1 MDSVNHIQPLS
12 AILTE
17 VAGSPAE
24 RITVGEL
31 AARFGT
37 QALGALI
44 FVFGVACFLPFPPGA
59 TTLFGAPLLL
69 LAPQLI
75 FHSGT
80 VWLPKKV
87 RSRSIAVADLKAGL
101 PRIIPWVRKF
111 EFISKPRLVFLVGR
125 TGQKLVG
132 LVCFLLAV
140 VLIFPIPFGNLLPS
154 FAVVALAFSLIQRD
168 GLIAL
173 VGYVAAAASGGVL
186 YLAAHIIVR
195 MFQAFFAFIGGA

>member
-1 MDSVNHIQPLS
+1 MNPEDYKQPLS
-12 AILTE
+12 AVLSDLAE
-17 VAGSPAE
+17 SPAE
-24 RITVGEL
+24 RITIGEL

-44 FVFGVACFLPFPPGA
+44 FIFGVACFLPFPPGA

-75 FHSGT
+75 FNADA
-80 VWLPKKV
+80 VWLPRNV
-87 RSRSIAVADLKAGL
+87 RSRSIAVADLKSGL
-101 PRIIPWVRKF
+101 PGIIKWVRKF
-111 EFISKPRLVFLVGR
+111 EFISRPRLVFLVGR
-125 TGQKLVG
+125 TGQKMVG

-173 VGYVAAAASGGVL
+173 VGYIAATASIGVL
-186 YLAAHIIVR
+186 YLAAHIIVS
-195 MFQAFFAFIGGA
+195 MFGAFVAFVTGA

>member
-1 MDSVNHIQPLS
+1 MDSEAQSQPLS

-17 VAGSPAE
+17 VADFPAE

-59 TTLFGAPLLL
+59 TTLFGAPLLV
-69 LAPQLI
+69 LAPQLV
-75 FHSGT
+75 FHSGA
-80 VWLPKKV
+80 VWLPKRF

-111 EFISKPRLVFLVGR
+111 EFISRPRLVFLVGR
-125 TGQKLVG
+125 TGQRLVG

-173 VGYVAAAASGGVL
+173 IGYVAAAASGGVL
-186 YLAAHIIVR
+186 YLTAHIIVSA
-195 MFQAFFAFIGGA
+195 FQAFFGFVSGA

>member
-1 MDSVNHIQPLS
+1 MDSEAQSQPLS

-17 VAGSPAE
+17 VADYPAE

-31 AARFGT
+31 ATRFGA
-37 QALGALI
+37 QAVGALI

-75 FHSGT
+75 FHANA
-80 VWLPKKV
+80 VWLPHRV
-87 RSRSIAVADLKAGL
+87 RGRSIAVADLKSGL
-101 PRIIPWVRKF
+101 PRVIPWVKRL
-111 EFISKPRLVFLVGR
+111 EAISKPRLGFLVGR
-125 TGQKLVG
+125 IGQRIVG
-132 LVCFLLAV
+132 LVVFLLAL
-140 VLIFPIPFGNLLPS
+140 VLILPIPGGNFVPS

-173 VGYVAAAASGGVL
+173 LGHVAAVTSVGVL
-186 YLAAHIIVR
+186 YLAAHIIVS
-195 MFQAFFAFIGGA
+195 MFRAFFEFASGA